1 MKPIVVGS
9 DDAGAPLRRRIAD
22 HLRQSGREVID
33 IGIDDDAK
41 AYPSIALEAVRR
53 LTDGASDRVILCCGT
68 GLGMAIA
75 ANKVPGVYAVTCHDT
90 YSARRARMS
99 NNAQVLTMGARVI
112 GGELALEVVD
122 AWMESEFAGGRS
134 APKLAE
140 IAAIEQRGTTH
151 A

>member
-9 DDAGAPLRRRIAD
+9 DDAGAPLRRRVAD
-22 HLRQSGREVID
+22 HLRASGRDVID

-41 AYPSIALEAVRR
+41 AYPSIALEASRR
-53 LTDGASDRVILCCGT
+53 VADGASDRAILCCGT
-68 GLGMAIA
+68 GLGMAIV

-99 NNAQVLTMGARVI
+99 NNAQVLTLGARVI
-112 GGELALEVVD
+112 GPEAALEVVD

-140 IAAIEQRGTTH
+140 IAAIEERS
-151 A
+151 ADA